1 MSSTSTPITLN
12 HYQLK
17 ALLEDSEMYGVGAAD
32 VQSVVVAYRC
42 ADDPEAYAGPGLY
55 SVIAGVDLEAGSYL
69 ALDQQDHERAQAI
82 RQAEHDRMV
91 LECEAEAA
99 QHQREN
105 SLRCK
110 GRATCMLPHSA
121 GWLFKVPAEMKGCK
135 TEGRCLCDEYRQ
147 ARIEVELEIPLEG

>member
-1 MSSTSTPITLN
+1 MSRTSTPITLN

-55 SVIAGVDLEAGSYL
+55 SVIAGVDLEDGSYL

-110 GRATCMLPHSA
+110 GRATCMLPHGA
-121 GWLFKVPAEMKGCK
+121 AWLFKVPAEVKGCK
-135 TEGRCLCDEYRQ
+135 AVGRCLCDEYRQ
-147 ARIEVELEIPLEG
+147 AHIEVELEIPLEG